1 MVIAT
6 VEFVLY
12 IGQKVRAMK
21 YTIAVSAIF
30 LLVFAGCATPLT
42 PRESGTGSPLLCD
55 FIVEECAIP
64 LTPRESGTLTG
75 AEIGAATGAILGGI
89 AGAAW
94 PTIMTVN
101 TTNRHDSSV
110 CPEWR

>member
-30 LLVFAGCATPLT
+30 LLVLTGCATPLT
-42 PRESGTGSPLLCD
+42 P
-55 FIVEECAIP
+55 
-64 LTPRESGTLTG
+64 PRESGTLTD

-89 AGAAW
+89 AGAAGKGFGY
-94 PTIMTVN
+94 
-101 TTNRHDSSV
+101 
-110 CPEWR
+110 